1 MEAKALKKVK
11 EHTCEA
17 KPQGLPNLFGK
28 RNDEKLEIKLK
39 QVQ

>member
-1 MEAKALKKVK
+1 LEAKTLKKVK
-11 EHTCEA
+11 KHPCGP

-39 QVQ
+39 QA